1 MKYFVN
7 QSQTSAKAAKR
18 YAQGYEHSKHL
29 NQITM
34 NKKISRILLAFL
46 MLPIFIFSQK
56 TIDMPYIETNSHV
69 QSTIIKSIELSNDYT
84 VVNIRYDN
92 VLNYEWIQTYK
103 PGGKKAFHITDQ
115 YGKRIAEL
123 ISVKNIPFAPNK
135 HKFRSRNEIVDFT
148 LIFSPIENGLKK
160 IDIIEGVAENGFNF
174 YGVYIDGKVSK
185 EETPGKND
193 IVKERVQV
201 GSGTGF
207 ILNTDGFIA
216 TNFHVIQDAKDIE
229 VVFPSKDG
237 MKTYR
242 VNVFLSDK
250 TNDIA
255 ILKIV
260 DSTFK
265 KITYLPYELSDDYE
279 VGEEVFT
286 IGYPQ
291 PEIMGTE
298 SKLTTGI
305 INSLSGIDNDN
316 TCMQISVPIQPG
328 NSGGPLFNSKGN
340 IVGITTSSLNSIFMV
355 KYKGNIPQNVNY
367 AVKTE
372 YLKVLTKSIRL
383 DGKNI
388 VKEMVL
394 KDKTKIIKNYIC
406 LVKTF

>member
-1 MKYFVN
+1 MHKAKKTPNIKTQNTMTMKIKMQIAILITTILPLLSFA
-7 QSQTSAKAAKR
+7 QSTI
-18 YAQGYEHSKHL
+18 E
-29 NQITM
+29 
-34 NKKISRILLAFL
+34 
-46 MLPIFIFSQK
+46 LP
-56 TIDMPYIETNSHV
+56 YVETYSHV
-69 QSTIIKSIELSNDYT
+69 QSLLIKSIEISNDYT
-84 VVNIRYDN
+84 VVNIRYVN
-92 VLNYEWIQTYK
+92 SLGYGGIRTYK
-103 PGGKKAFHITDQ
+103 PGGKNAYYISDQ

-123 ISVKNIPFAPNK
+123 VSVKNIPFAPKK
-135 HKFRSRNEIVDFT
+135 HTMRSYNEIVDFT
-148 LIFSPIENGLKK
+148 LIFSPIAKDLKK
-160 IDIIEGVAENGFNF
+160 IDIVEGVAENGLNF

-185 EETPGKND
+185 EESPGKND
-193 IVKERVQV
+193 IVKEKVQV

-207 ILNTDGFIA
+207 ILNTDGFVA

-229 VVFPSKDG
+229 VVFPSEDG

-255 ILKIV
+255 ILKID

-265 KITYLPYELSDDYE
+265 KITYLPYELSEDYE

-291 PEIMGTE
+291 PDIMGTE

-305 INSLSGIDNDN
+305 INALSGIDNDN
-316 TCMQISVPIQPG
+316 TCMQISVQIQPG

-340 IVGITTSSLNSIFMV
+340 IVGITTSSLNSIFMA

-372 YLKVLTKSIRL
+372 YLKVLTKTIRL

-388 VKEMVL
+388 VKEMAL